1 MKKEKIIL
9 AATAYS
15 GRKRYTMTNREFLT
29 AIANMKNI
37 SEELKAE
44 ATARIEKLDAT
55 NEARKNKPSKQAI
68 ENAPAMEQ
76 IANEILT
83 SEAQTASTVAE
94 AAGIS
99 VQKANALLRA
109 LVAEGRATVTEVKV
123 PKRGVQKAYT
133 KADADAEADADTDAD
148 AE

>member
-1 MKKEKIIL
+1 
-9 AATAYS
+9 
-15 GRKRYTMTNREFLT
+15 MTNREFLT
-29 AIANMKNI
+29 AIANMENI

-55 NEARKNKPSKQAI
+55 NEARKNKPSKKAK
-68 ENAPAMEQ
+68 ENAPVMEQ

-83 SEAQTASTVAE
+83 SEAQTASAVAE

-99 VQKANALLRA
+99 VQKATALLRA
-109 LVAEGRATVTEVKV
+109 LVADGRATVTEVKV
-123 PKRGVQKAYT
+123 PKRGVQKAYA
-133 KADADAEADADTDAD
+133 KADADADADAD

>member
-1 MKKEKIIL
+1 
-9 AATAYS
+9 
-15 GRKRYTMTNREFLT
+15 MTNREFLT

-55 NEARKNKPSKQAI
+55 NEARKNKPSKKAI
-68 ENAPAMEQ
+68 ENAPVMEQ

-99 VQKANALLRA
+99 IQKANALLRA
-109 LVAEGRATVTEVKV
+109 LVAEGRATVTDVKV

-133 KADADAEADADTDAD
+133 KVVADADAETDTDA
-148 AE
+148 E

>member
-1 MKKEKIIL
+1 
-9 AATAYS
+9 
-15 GRKRYTMTNREFLT
+15 MTNREFLT
-29 AIANMKNI
+29 AIANMENI

-55 NEARKNKPSKQAI
+55 NEARKNKPSKKAK
-68 ENAPAMEQ
+68 ENAPIMEQ

-83 SEAQTASTVAE
+83 SEAQTASAVAE

-99 VQKANALLRA
+99 IQKANALLRA

-133 KADADAEADADTDAD
+133 KADADADADAD